1 MYLLKYYI
9 PPFLLQ
15 ILFSRMKVIVI
26 IYSIL
31 IIKKKFNLGKL
42 NLKFIETET
51 KIEQT

>member
-31 IIKKKFNLGKL
+31 IKKKFNFGKL